1 MSIAPELIQEWSE
14 VSPKIIQDA
23 LPGAVELL
31 SVDRPEE
38 ALRLAELIDDET
50 VAAWTQVQVATT
62 VVSENPG
69 LARSVAESLDSPGS
83 KSAVLVAL
91 ARVAMK

>member
-1 MSIAPELIQEWSE
+1 
-14 VSPKIIQDA
+14 
-23 LPGAVELL
+23 
-31 SVDRPEE
+31 E

-50 VAAWTQVQVATT
+50 VAAWTQVQVATS